1 MRKII
6 SLICILLPILAYA
19 DEVVI
24 RENAPDRYVVVK
36 GDTLWDI
43 SNKFFK
49 DPWKWPQIWGL
60 NKDTIKDPHWIYPGN
75 VVVLDHASKT
85 LHIGQQ
91 IVTGNAA
98 AKDTPLVESLP
109 SSEAPVSANDSV
121 TSNTSA
127 LGVADDSQTPVTDS
141 KIQKLAPKARVL
153 TNENGAISSI
163 PYHIIGPFLKKPL
176 VIETEELEG
185 APTLIGSVENL
196 RLLASGDT
204 GFAIGIASDK
214 GSFWQVY
221 RPGKEL
227 IDPDTDE
234 TLGYEAT
241 YLGEATVQ
249 KFDQISTIKITK
261 SIIDIAIGD
270 HFIQSTSGLLSNYIP
285 RAPNSKVQAK
295 VISIYG
301 GVIYGGQFSVITIN
315 KGLRDG
321 LSNGHVLSLL
331 KKSDEAKY
339 DGEYYELPR
348 LQYGTVFVFR
358 TFDKVS
364 YALVMNVERD
374 VQVDDSVENF

>member
-75 VVVLDHASKT
+75 IVFLDHSSKT
-85 LHIGQQ
+85 LHIGKP
-91 IVTGNAA
+91 IVSTNAA
-98 AKDTPLVESLP
+98 TNDTPLNDVPLVVALP
-109 SSEAPVSANDSV
+109 TSEAPVSTNDSD
-121 TSNTSA
+121 NTNN
-127 LGVADDSQTPVTDS
+127 LDVVVDS
-141 KIQKLAPKARVL
+141 KIIKLAPKARVM

-176 VIETEELEG
+176 IIESDQLED
-185 APTLIGSVENL
+185 APKIIGSIEN
-196 RLLASGDT
+196 RQLLATGDT
-204 GFAIGIASDK
+204 AFAIDLANDS

-234 TLGYEAT
+234 TLGYEAI

-249 KFDQISTIKITK
+249 KLDKVSTLKITK
-261 SIIDIAIGD
+261 SVNEIALGD
-270 HFIQSTSGLLSNYIP
+270 NLVKSSSGLLSNYIP
-285 RAPNSKVQAK
+285 RAPSSIVQAK

-301 GVIYGGQFSVITIN
+301 GVNFGGQYSIITIN
-315 KGLRDG
+315 KGIRDG
-321 LSNGHVLSLL
+321 LSIGHVLSLF
-331 KKSDEAKY
+331 KKTDSVKY
-339 DGEYYELPR
+339 DGDRYEIPR
-348 LQYGTVFVFR
+348 MQYGTVFVFR

-374 VQVDDSVENF
+374 VQVNDSVENF